1 MGLDMWAFKVKP
13 NEEVELTDKNE
24 ICYWRKNNA
33 LHGWVSDQY
42 PDSENNCENL
52 LLTKQMLLQ
61 LQKDVEVGLKPTEG
75 FFFGGQVYLPEEQA
89 KDRAFVKEALELI
102 EEGYNIYY
110 HAWW

>member
-13 NEEVELTDKNE
+13 NEEVELTEENE
-24 ICYWRKNNA
+24 IAYWRKNNA

-61 LQKDVEVGLKPTEG
+61 LQKDIEIGLKPTEG
-75 FFFGGQVYLPEEQA
+75 FFFGSQRYYPEHQEQ
-89 KDRAFVKEALELI
+89 DRVFVKEALELI

-110 HAWW
+110 LAWW